1 MPVGGEG
8 KGPMTVDP
16 TVSIRFAPGGLL
28 IDAAQSLGNNTLLLL
43 VFVPD
48 RAFRLVHHLVGAD
61 HPVLTQAQEI
71 AEK

>member
-1 MPVGGEG
+1 MPVRSEG

-16 TVSIRFAPGGLL
+16 TVSIGFAPGGLL
-28 IDAAQSLGNNTLLLL
+28 IDAAQPLGDNALLLL
-43 VFVPD
+43 LFVPD
-48 RAFRLVHHLVGAD
+48 RAFSLVHHLVGTD